1 MRRTRSASRAWAS
14 LAVLAT
20 LVVALF
26 TACAAS
32 PTGAPAPVDD
42 PALKAAIADLRRSP
56 ANSAR
61 DPARHPYET
70 LRAFGLKSD
79 WTVVEIAPGGGW
91 YTEILAPYLRDRG
104 HYVAAVYVE
113 DDAGAT
119 QARERFEAKYGHDPA
134 HYGQVTVGLLRTTG
148 LVDAGEPGS
157 ADAVLTFRN
166 IHNWIEG
173 GHFDEAL
180 RAFYAVL
187 KPGGVLG
194 VEEHR
199 ARPGTSLER
208 IIATGYV
215 PEEYVI
221 EHAKAAGFEL
231 ASGSEANANP
241 RDTKDYPNG
250 VWSLPPTLRGG
261 AADRDRF
268 VAIGESDRMTL
279 TFVKPRR

>member
-1 MRRTRSASRAWAS
+1 MRRPRSASSAAALVAAAM
-14 LAVLAT
+14 LAAALLAAC
-20 LVVALF
+20 VA
-26 TACAAS
+26 TPAS
-32 PTGAPAPVDD
+32 PPATDD
-42 PALKAAIADLRRSP
+42 AALKAAVADPQRSA
-56 ANSAR
+56 ANRAR

-70 LRAFGLKSD
+70 LHAFGLKPD

-104 HYVAAVYVE
+104 RYVAAVYVE
-113 DDAGAT
+113 DEAEAA
-119 QARERFEAKYGHDPA
+119 QARQRFDAKFGHDPA
-134 HYGQVTVGLLRTTG
+134 RYGRIGVGLLRTTG
-148 LVDAGEPGS
+148 LVDAGAPGS

-180 RAFYAVL
+180 RAFYTVL

-199 ARPGTSLER
+199 ALPGTSLER

-215 PEEYVI
+215 PEDYVI
-221 EHAKAAGFEL
+221 EHAKKAGFEL
-231 ASGSEANANP
+231 ASRSEANANP
-241 RDTKDYPNG
+241 RDTKDHPNG

-268 VAIGESDRMTL
+268 LAIGESDRMTL
-279 TFVKPRR
+279 SFVKPKR